1 MKVSHKDLDFLAH
14 FFLRVRYGVQDGSP
28 FQAPASLPSSPALTD
43 GGSHP
48 AWPAQPPG
56 LGAQYP
62 LGHRDG
68 LLQAKGTELARDMA
82 LLPSF
87 CLEHTWK
94 IRGSAA
100 SAKLGAGVF
109 IMLRTRAPE
118 SDKH

>member
-1 MKVSHKDLDFLAH
+1 MKVSHKDLHFLAR
-14 FFLRVRYGVQDGSP
+14 FLLRVRYGVQDGSP
-28 FQAPASLPSSPALTD
+28 FQALHPFLPHLPSQMGAVTQPGQHSTQ
-43 GGSHP
+43 
-48 AWPAQPPG
+48 AWDT
-56 LGAQYP
+56 
-62 LGHRDG
+62 DG
-68 LLQAKGTELARDMA
+68 LLRAEGTELARDMV